1 MVYYNLLVKI
11 KTDNKMELEYNYENI
26 VKELSN
32 NDIVGFVSSV
42 CEKKEVD
49 LPLLLASLVL
59 EKGKVKG
66 KSSEVGQ
73 VMMAKSSDLS
83 TMIAF
88 NAARVTQDSKSV
100 GYSTIR
106 SESFSSRR
114 LRGDKSNTPL
124 VYISKESLNAKM
136 LEMIKDGEDAED
148 FFWCNIL
155 MIDDAYADDITTKMT
170 LYLWKECYN
179 TGKPVPRLLLMS
191 SHEDVC
197 EMLPEYPQV
206 TFKREVGAEVTYTGS
221 TKSPSDPTR
230 YEDLAKIV
238 ASFHLNNPLEPDQ
251 EDIWLVFLPSIR
263 EIIKVS
269 EYLNKYLKVLPG
281 GAINSNI
288 GETRRKDVKSTV
300 EIVKFWDES
309 NSADAKMFKNREIM
323 GVRRIILST
332 SVGENY
338 CFSPDAV
345 FDSMTYT
352 REDSFSP
359 IFVSKERAELR
370 ANHAYSVV
378 VRHVSEEKYGKLLE
392 GMKRGARFD
401 NLARVSIY
409 LLSSGLDYNNFLREV
424 GVPEEAV
431 MRNDQE
437 LIKNGVSSYDAV
449 EKRYKIGKNG
459 EFIFHSGLDVNE
471 GLVLYNLLT
480 ATKNQAKNLIQMAA
494 FSVLL
499 GQPIVA
505 RGEKTVKLPEG
516 YANNDVILN
525 LHIFLTILASEGE
538 QRSLCKKF
546 GADYSKFMDAKG
558 KVAQLVELVTSKY
571 KNVSRGLGRELSINY
586 LPMLADF
593 DRVIGKYYQRLPSI
607 VEKPGFYAMGKNVV
621 KWMPK
626 VPVTEKFP
634 KEIYKLSLS
643 LMKDKNG
650 NVQRVVNYSYVKK
663 TV

>member
-1 MVYYNLLVKI
+1 
-11 KTDNKMELEYNYENI
+11 MELEYNYENI

-49 LPLLLASLVL
+49 LPLLLASLIL
-59 EKGKVKG
+59 EKG
-66 KSSEVGQ
+66 SNVGQ

-136 LEMIKDGEDAED
+136 LQLIGDGCDD
-148 FFWCNIL
+148 LFWCNIL
-155 MIDDAYADDITTKMT
+155 IVDDAYADDIETKMA

-191 SHEDVC
+191 SHDDVC

-206 TFKREVGAEVTYTGS
+206 THKREKVAEVTYTGS
-221 TKSPSDPTR
+221 IKSPSDPSR

-238 ASFHLNNPLEPDQ
+238 ASFHINNPLESDQ
-251 EDIWLVFLPSIR
+251 EDIWVVFLPSIR

-269 EYLNKYLKVLPG
+269 ECLTKFLKVLPG
-281 GAINSNI
+281 GVINSNI
-288 GETRRKDVKSTV
+288 GETRRKDVKNTV
-300 EIVKFWDES
+300 EIVKFWNES
-309 NSADAKMFKNREIM
+309 RSGDAKMFKNREMM
-323 GVRRIILST
+323 GVRRIILT
-332 SVGENY
+332 TNVGENY

-352 REDSFSP
+352 REDSFAP
-359 IFVSKERAELR
+359 VFVSKERAELR
-370 ANHAYSVV
+370 ANHAHSVV
-378 VRHVSEEKYGKLLE
+378 IRHISEEKYGKLLE

-409 LLSSGLDYNNFLREV
+409 LLSAGLDYNNFLREV
-424 GVPEEAV
+424 GVPEESIA
-431 MRNDQE
+431 RNDQD

-459 EFIFHSGLDVNE
+459 EFIFHSGLDVTA

-480 ATKNQAKNLIQMAA
+480 ATRNPAKNLVQIAA

-499 GQPIVA
+499 GQPIIG
-505 RGEKTVKLPEG
+505 RGENSVKLPEG
-516 YANNDVILN
+516 YVNNDVILG
-525 LHIFLTILASEGE
+525 LHIFLTILSSEGE

-546 GADYSKFMDAKG
+546 GADYAKFMDVKG
-558 KVAQLVELVTSKY
+558 KVTQLVELILSKY
-571 KNVSRGLGRELSINY
+571 KNFARGLGKEVSQNY

-593 DRVIGKYYQRLPSI
+593 DKAVGKYYQRLTSI
-607 VEKPGFYAMGKNVV
+607 TEKPGFYAMGKNMV

-626 VPVTEKFP
+626 VPVATEKFP

-663 TV
+663 TL